1 MDRVELSIDG
11 TRYLSS
17 LRFFSSLLP
26 HLAPLLVTLIFVSF
40 FFFPEFAYP
49 SQIPVE
55 RINF

>member
-40 FFFPEFAYP
+40 FFFPSLHILFKFP
-49 SQIPVE
+49 SNE
-55 RINF
+55 